1 MGNTRKLVLIGL
13 LVSLG
18 LILHFVEAML
28 PISMLVPGA
37 KLGLANIVNL
47 IALVLIGFRGGLLIF
62 LTRVFLGS
70 LFAETFLSINFYL
83 SLGGGLTGY
92 LFMALVYYL
101 FQDKFSL
108 IGVSIIGAVFHNLGQ
123 LLIAYFIIKNPGI
136 FYYLPYLTLL
146 AIPTGIGV
154 GLITY
159 FTSRYLPVVE
169 GGGAGD
175 G

>member
-28 PISMLVPGA
+28 PVSMLVPGA

-47 IALVLIGFRGGLLIF
+47 IALVIIGFKGGLLIF
-62 LTRVFLGS
+62 FLRVFLGS
-70 LFAETFLSINFYL
+70 LFAGTFLSINFYL
-83 SLGGGLTGY
+83 SLGGGLTAY
-92 LFMALVYYL
+92 LLMSAVYY
-101 FQDKFSL
+101 FMKERFSL
-108 IGVSIIGAVFHNLGQ
+108 IGVSVIGAVFHNLGQ
-123 LLIAYFIIKNPGI
+123 LLIAYLIISNPGI

-146 AIPTGIGV
+146 AIPTGIAV

-159 FTSRYLPVVE
+159 FTTGHLSVFTS
-169 GGGAGD
+169 GGNED

>member
-1 MGNTRKLVLIGL
+1 
-13 LVSLG
+13 
-18 LILHFVEAML
+18 
-28 PISMLVPGA
+28 
-37 KLGLANIVNL
+37 
-47 IALVLIGFRGGLLIF
+47 
-62 LTRVFLGS
+62 
-70 LFAETFLSINFYL
+70 
-83 SLGGGLTGY
+83 
-92 LFMALVYYL
+92 MALVYYL